1 MEYRGRCFDCDVL
14 NGQKTD
20 LQKAIC
26 TLFDAILNVK
36 KSYLE
41 FEEPEKKVWVSHLE
55 RVFAYELYH
64 QWSKILKRE
73 KLFSNTKF
81 VLNAEIN
88 KNTNY
93 FGHVGEGVKFPD
105 MVLHHSQGDNKGQG
119 IICEIKRKE
128 GFNLKSFRDDIEKL
142 ECFLQE
148 DSNYRFAIGAF
159 ILVGDKIN
167 KIYDKVASLR
177 KSMIGIRNT
186 TKTVE
191 TQKRIVCIAYN
202 GKNLEFSTLY
212 FMIRKTKKIPEQ
224 LYSVEKHRYDLNIN
238 LKNE

>member
-1 MEYRGRCFDCDVL
+1 MEYRGRNLDCDMFD
-14 NGQKTD
+14 GQKTD
-20 LQKAIC
+20 LQRAIC

-36 KSYLE
+36 RSYLE

-64 QWSKILKRE
+64 QWSMILKRAKRE
-73 KLFSNTKF
+73 KLFDDNQF
-81 VLNAEIN
+81 VINAEIS

-93 FGHVGEGVKFPD
+93 FGHVGDGIKFPD
-105 MVLHHSQGDNKGQG
+105 IVLHHSQGDNKNQG

-148 DSNYRFAIGAF
+148 GSNYGFAVGVF
-159 ILVGDKIN
+159 ILVGDNIV
-167 KIYDKVASLR
+167 KIYDKVGSLK
-177 KSMIGIRNT
+177 KSMIGIRST
-186 TKTVE
+186 AKIVE

-202 GKNLEFSTLY
+202 GNNLEFSTLY
-212 FMIRKTKKIPEQ
+212 HMIRNIKKHPNN
-224 LYSVEKHRYDLNIN
+224 LFSVEKHKYNISI
-238 LKNE
+238 K

>member
-1 MEYRGRCFDCDVL
+1 MEYRGRTLNCNLFD
-14 NGQKTD
+14 GQMPD

-36 KSYLE
+36 KLYLE

-64 QWSKILKRE
+64 QWSSILKRE
-73 KLFSNTKF
+73 KLFGQTKF

-88 KNTNY
+88 KNANY
-93 FGHVGEGVKFPD
+93 FGHVGEGIKFPD
-105 MVLHHSQGDNKGQG
+105 MVLHHNQGDNKNQG
-119 IICEIKRKE
+119 IVCEIKRKE

-148 DSNYRFAIGAF
+148 GNYSFAIGAF
-159 ILVGDKIN
+159 ILVGDCIER
-167 KIYDKVASLR
+167 IYEKVASLK

-186 TKTVE
+186 VKTAE
-191 TQKRIVCIAYN
+191 IQKRIVCIAYN
-202 GKNLEFSTLY
+202 GNAVKFSTLY
-212 FMIRKTKKIPEQ
+212 QMIRNTKKHRDN
-224 LYSVEKHRYDLNIN
+224 LFLAEKHRYVLSIN
-238 LKNE
+238 VNNS